1 MKKFVF
7 ASVMALASLSLV
19 PAPTLRAQDQGT
31 TRLRIR
37 PNTTPIKWRRRSPTQ
52 GQSRSAMRIS

>member
-19 PAPTLRAQDQGT
+19 PAHTLHAQDSP
-31 TRLRIR
+31 RSKSRIP
-37 PNTTPIKWRRRSPTQ
+37 PNTTPIKWPQHSLIPRPRPQRLKTS
-52 GQSRSAMRIS
+52 